1 MFDGS
6 LPVEDL
12 EGNMNKQGRSTKK
25 LTVYLERV
33 LGFAEK
39 LEQATPT
46 VFGGISTYLN
56 RIHKRETDPTFE
68 QKEKLKAN
76 RDVLPVHESFKDFSL
91 SLANS
96 KTISATT

>member
-76 RDVLPVHESFKDFSL
+76 SMFCLCTRASKTLVVF
-91 SLANS
+91 LANS